1 LVVLDNQQK
10 IIKAK
15 SIEDLKATILNE
27 FNIENLQKLEY
38 FDVQWS
44 EWVDLPDDIS
54 SLPDKVK
61 IRAKTSSSSVSST
74 SVNNK
79 ILTVTIGPM
88 SEFALLNI
96 KELVKKEFKV
106 ADNNFNMIT
115 ITPK

>member
-79 ILTVTIGPM
+79 ILTVGPM
-88 SEFALLNI
+88 SEFALRNI
-96 KELVKKEFKV
+96 KESVKKEFKV
-106 ADNNFNMIT
+106 ADNNFNVIT